1 MALSVKKVDV
11 WVAEIQD
18 QPGGLARVLGALGD
32 AGASV
37 ECVIARRQSDG
48 AGSGSG
54 VVFVSPVKGKR
65 ATDAARAAGM
75 NQASDLGTLKVEGP
89 DQPGLGGRI
98 TQAIAEANISLKGVS
113 AAVIG
118 NKFVAYLGFDSEA
131 DATRAMAALKNVNG
145 GARGKARGGSRARR

>member
-11 WVAEIQD
+11 WVADIQD
-18 QPGGLARVLGALGD
+18 EPGGLSRVLGALGD

-37 ECVIARRQSDG
+37 ECVIARRKDS
-48 AGSGSG
+48 AGSG
-54 VVFVSPVKGKR
+54 VVFISPLKGKR
-65 ATDAARAAGM
+65 ATDAARNAGLTM
-75 NQASDLGTLKVEGP
+75 ASDIGTLKVEGA

-98 TQAIAEANISLKGVS
+98 TQAIADANINLKGVS

-118 NKFVAYLGFDSEA
+118 NKFVAYLGFNSEA

-145 GARGKARGGSRARR
+145 RDRGKARGRSRARR